1 MPPAPPDS
9 SVGRASGLVGAA
21 RRIRRPGLPSAS
33 STRSSALEALLVDLG
48 SQVHRGPFLSQE
60 AAESFRLCPTGLP
73 NLDERLGGGFPSN
86 RLSEICG
93 APSSGRTSLALALLA
108 ETLERGVLAAWID
121 LADAFDPASA
131 VAAGN
136 DLERLLWVRARS
148 EDEALRSCEQLLQTE
163 GFELIILDLA
173 LSEARS
179 EALPEALSKALP
191 RTDKRKPQARRRD
204 VRIRDVSWLR
214 LARLAAS
221 TRTAL
226 VALSNESA
234 TGSRAE
240 LVLEMKPLR
249 TRFIGP
255 PNLLDALET
264 TAILRRHRSRP
275 TGQEVSLSID
285 AEPIDAE
292 PINTEPEPDT
302 APPNRA
308 EAR

>member
-1 MPPAPPDS
+1 M
-9 SVGRASGLVGAA
+9 
-21 RRIRRPGLPSAS
+21 
-33 STRSSALEALLVDLG
+33 
-48 SQVHRGPFLSQE
+48 
-60 AAESFRLCPTGLP
+60 
-73 NLDERLGGGFPSN
+73 
-86 RLSEICG
+86 
-93 APSSGRTSLALALLA
+93 
-108 ETLERGVLAAWID
+108 
-121 LADAFDPASA
+121 
-131 VAAGN
+131 
-136 DLERLLWVRARS
+136 
-148 EDEALRSCEQLLQTE
+148 
-163 GFELIILDLA
+163 
-173 LSEARS
+173 
-179 EALPEALSKALP
+179 
-191 RTDKRKPQARRRD
+191 
-204 VRIRDVSWLR
+204 SWLR

-285 AEPIDAE
+285 AEPI
-292 PINTEPEPDT
+292 NTEPEPDT